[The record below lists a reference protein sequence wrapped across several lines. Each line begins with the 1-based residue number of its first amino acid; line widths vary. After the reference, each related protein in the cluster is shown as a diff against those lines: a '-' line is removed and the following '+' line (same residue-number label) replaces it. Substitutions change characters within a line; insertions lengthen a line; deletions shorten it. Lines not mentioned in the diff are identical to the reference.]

1 MPELTPAQ
9 PTATPLPPT
18 LTQRLGGLFL
28 AFEGPDGCGK
38 STQLR
43 RFVESAKASLLT
55 VCEVRE
61 PGGTPIGEEI
71 RKVLLH
77 TKEDMSLRCELL
89 LYMASRNQLVEQRIK
104 PALAAGQLVI
114 ADRFISSTYA
124 YQGAAAGIPKA
135 EIDAVAGVTLQG
147 CQPDLVILFDVDTET
162 ALRRTRGIE
171 KVGKKK
177 VAPATVSLFDDRI
190 EQRGNTFHS
199 KVRDSYLD
207 QAKSDPARHVVI
219 DARKDPESV
228 WNDFLAALTKRLA

>member
-1 MPELTPAQ
+1 
-9 PTATPLPPT
+9 
-18 LTQRLGGLFL
+18 
-28 AFEGPDGCGK
+28 
-38 STQLR
+38 
-43 RFVESAKASLLT
+43 
-55 VCEVRE
+55 
-61 PGGTPIGEEI
+61 
-71 RKVLLH
+71 
-77 TKEDMSLRCELL
+77 MSLRCELL

-147 CQPDLVILFDVDTET
+147 CQPDLVILFDVDNET

-228 WNDFLAALTKRLA
+228 WNDFLTALTKRLA